1 MTVCLVAERP
11 VKVHKNAKK
20 GDEHVENGY
29 AKAIIKW
36 KRCSVAFKFEVPT
49 SWLQGKLS
57 LKHIP
62 AARPLNP
69 AHVGVLRDSFNK
81 TGTFNTNITLCFWGM
96 DPNRLLSS

>member
-11 VKVHKNAKK
+11 VKVRKNAKNR
-20 GDEHVENGY
+20 DEPVENGY

-36 KRCSVAFKFEVPT
+36 KKRFSILHKIEVPT

-69 AHVGVLRDSFNK
+69 AHVGVLRDSFN
-81 TGTFNTNITLCFWGM
+81 
-96 DPNRLLSS
+96 